1 MLNIMS
7 MNEVK
12 SFFKKSV
19 SPKKTDLLSYNVPS
33 SNITVTYG
41 PVTDRP
47 GYTIRTDQSFDRY

>member
-41 PVTDRP
+41 PVTNRP
-47 GYTIRTDQSFDRY
+47 GYTIPTDQSFDRY

>member
-1 MLNIMS
+1 MS
-7 MNEVK
+7 MDKVK
-12 SFFKKSV
+12 SYFSKSV

-33 SNITVTYG
+33 SDITVTFG

>member
-1 MLNIMS
+1 MS

-41 PVTDRP
+41 PTTSRQ
-47 GYTIRTDQSFDRY
+47 GYTIPTDFSFDRY

>member
-1 MLNIMS
+1 MS